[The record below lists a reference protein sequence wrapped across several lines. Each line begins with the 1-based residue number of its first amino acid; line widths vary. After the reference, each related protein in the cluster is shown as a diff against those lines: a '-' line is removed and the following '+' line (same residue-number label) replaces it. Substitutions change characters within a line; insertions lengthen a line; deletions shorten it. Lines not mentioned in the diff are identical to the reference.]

1 MTRVYANLLGV
12 WTDLSSDP
20 DCVIGNNRQSP
31 STWWEEG
38 ADMWYPKDQTEE
50 NTLYQWPYVMLSYKG
65 TTYRVFPS
73 QIQILGE

>member
-1 MTRVYANLLGV
+1 MARVYANLLGV

-38 ADMWYPKDQTEE
+38 ADMCIQELKPMK
-50 NTLYQWPYVMLSYKG
+50 TLCINGLM
-65 TTYRVFPS
+65 
-73 QIQILGE
+73 